1 MQECFVYCTS
11 FAQAIKEY
19 LEQWA
24 EDQGVNVMTI
34 HAITN
39 EECHSFGD
47 AMRDLDAKGVLRQ
60 DFILTF
66 GDCIGN
72 VNLTSALHEHK

>member
-1 MQECFVYCTS
+1 
-11 FAQAIKEY
+11 
-19 LEQWA
+19 
-24 EDQGVNVMTI
+24 MTI
-34 HAITN
+34 HPITN

-60 DFILTF
+60 DFILTY

-72 VNLTSALHEHK
+72 VNLTAALHAHK